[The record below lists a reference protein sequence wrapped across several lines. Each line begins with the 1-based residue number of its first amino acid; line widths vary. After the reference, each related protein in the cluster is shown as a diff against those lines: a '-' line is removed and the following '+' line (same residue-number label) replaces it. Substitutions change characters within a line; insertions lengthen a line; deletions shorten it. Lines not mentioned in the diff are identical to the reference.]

1 MSLIVEPT
9 VNDEIAEIVSSLM
22 DYHDDND
29 LEHPDKLNIKSC
41 NQTGL
46 SYRAILYR
54 TGFKE
59 YRLLKLRYLKR

>member
-1 MSLIVEPT
+1 
-9 VNDEIAEIVSSLM
+9 VSSLM

-59 YRLLKLRYLKR
+59 YRLVKLRYLKR